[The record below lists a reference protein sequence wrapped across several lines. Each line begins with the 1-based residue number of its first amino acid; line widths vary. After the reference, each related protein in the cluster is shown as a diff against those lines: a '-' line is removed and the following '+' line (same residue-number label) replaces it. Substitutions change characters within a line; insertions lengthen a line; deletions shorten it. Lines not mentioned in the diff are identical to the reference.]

1 MLAPLRIARALA
13 GVTLVVG
20 FAAGASACR
29 GRPAKAPLPPVA
41 EECRAVPGQARRLVV
56 GGELDGAA
64 LLARIEAARLVP
76 VRWRGCVIEPLWA
89 CHVPHEWFYVGH
101 APVSRETRI
110 RSEAELLANVAQ
122 VDRALAGQVTRA
134 SEVLVRRTLVGRWD
148 AGLDEIDPSR
158 IPKSEACAGATH
170 VVTMVTVGAYELVAP
185 ASFEAAGDAAACA
198 VAAPGDPRPPMRCG
212 EAFGLELLPIGRP
225 RRPEPLCS
233 GHTRWD
239 GLQCV
244 DACASPGSLDKCYS

>member
-1 MLAPLRIARALA
+1 MVRRGLTLAAMIVGLA
-13 GVTLVVG
+13 VS
-20 FAAGASACR
+20 ASACR
-29 GRPAKAPLPPVA
+29 IGSARAPLPPVA
-41 EECRAVPGQARRLVV
+41 EECRAAPGQARRLVV
-56 GGELDGAA
+56 GGGLDGGA
-64 LLARIEAARLVP
+64 LLSRIEAERLVA

-89 CHVPHEWFYVGH
+89 CAVPQAWFYVAH

-122 VDRALAGQVTRA
+122 VDANLA
-134 SEVLVRRTLVGRWD
+134 SEVAHSKEVRVHRTLVGRWD
-148 AGLDEIDPSR
+148 AGLDEVDPAR
-158 IPKSEACAGATH
+158 IPKTEACAGATH
-170 VVTMVTVGAYELVAP
+170 VVSMVTVGAYSLTSDARIER
-185 ASFEAAGDAAACA
+185 AGDPGACAAASEA
-198 VAAPGDPRPPMRCG
+198 DARPPVRCG

-244 DACASPGSLDKCYS
+244 DPCAGAADLDRCWS